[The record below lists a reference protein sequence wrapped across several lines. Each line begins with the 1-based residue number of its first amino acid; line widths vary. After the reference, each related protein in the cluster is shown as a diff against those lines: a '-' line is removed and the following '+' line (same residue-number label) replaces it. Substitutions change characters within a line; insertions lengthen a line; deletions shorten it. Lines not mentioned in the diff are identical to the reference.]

1 MEDHM
6 NRYCDIFQLECAK
19 NESKR
24 SIQLDDGGEYVG
36 EVNRDLTPNGQGV
49 EFYPNGNKRYEGQFV
64 NGAKTGKGIFFYKN
78 GLQAYAGQFEN
89 NHMHGQGTLFDPK
102 NGSLLF
108 KGSLFHG
115 SFYNGTFFNQ

>member
-1 MEDHM
+1 MS
-6 NRYCDIFQLECAK
+6 RYCEVFQLACAK

-24 SIQLDDGGEYVG
+24 TIQLDDGGEYFG
-36 EVNRDLTPNGQGV
+36 EVNNHLAPNGQGI
-49 EFYPNGNKRYEGQFV
+49 EFYPNGSKRYEGQFV
-64 NGAKTGKGIFFYKN
+64 NGTKTGKGIFFYKS
-78 GLQAYAGQFEN
+78 GRKAYAGQFEN

-108 KGSLFHG
+108 RGSLFHG